1 MILLANMGVFD
12 LVDAS
17 KSLDNRLVRAWKHFE
32 LFLAGEKLH
41 VGGLRS
47 FSRQKMHFLT
57 AAKFPW
63 LSCKGGD
70 VPVLFKWLQLVISI
84 QLASDAVS
92 AEFRTALEFMQLA
105 VCGGLQFTQGVHG
118 HGIWLAWSC
127 AKHLRQAIWDFLC
140 GYCKLA
146 HWCYRRGYSLYGM
159 VPKLHALAHIRLQL
173 EQGLRQNRTH
183 ILNPAVFDC
192 STSEDFIGR
201 VARQSRRIS
210 KKAGFER
217 MILHA
222 YLLKTHFVI
231 KRYRK
236 QNRFMAG
243 VNVNSGHS

>member
-1 MILLANMGVFD
+1 MGVFD
-12 LVDAS
+12 CADAS
-17 KSLDNRLVRAWKHFE
+17 LSLDNRLIRAWKHFE

-47 FSRQKMHFLT
+47 FSRQKMHFQT

-84 QLASDAVS
+84 QLASDALS
-92 AEFRTALEFMQLA
+92 AQFRTALEFMQLA
-105 VCGGLQFTQGVHG
+105 VRGGLQFTQGIHG
-118 HGIWLAWSC
+118 HGIWIAQSC
-127 AKHLRQAIWDFLC
+127 ARHLRQAIWDFLS

-146 HWCYRRGYSLYGM
+146 HWSFRRGYSLYGM
-159 VPKLHALAHIRLQL
+159 VPKLHALAHMRLQL
-173 EQGLRQNRTH
+173 EEALRENRRH

-210 KKAGFER
+210 KKVGFER

-222 YLLKTHFVI
+222 YLLKTRFVI
-231 KRYRK
+231 SRYRK
-236 QNRFMAG
+236 ENKSMPR
-243 VNVNSGHS
+243 V